1 MQEWNSIFA
10 GETLSV
16 IAKKINNNLEVNN
29 SVEIESGSIKSEIL
43 MWRKWSRN
51 FENFKSVIQKE
62 INFLSKGKDLILY
75 GVGVRSSVVL
85 NFLGLSNR
93 LKFVIDDS
101 LAKQNKL
108 MPYS

>member
-1 MQEWNSIFA
+1 
-10 GETLSV
+10 
-16 IAKKINNNLEVNN
+16 
-29 SVEIESGSIKSEIL
+29 

-75 GVGVRSSVVL
+75 GVGARSSVVL

-93 LKFVIDDS
+93 LKFAIDDS
-101 LAKQNKL
+101 PAKQNKL
-108 MPYS
+108 MPYSKTKIISSSQAKLESKKKGGSVDL